1 MKNKTLLIMIFI
13 ATLLIGLTGL
23 GLILVNSSVP
33 VLLTLVIA
41 VIYTGLVSAFAAF
54 PRKENAAEAKQ
65 EADNKLM
72 LPIEDELKVISY
84 EAEKSLSAINDIK
97 GELHELNQYLNQP
110 TIVASKLSNKFHQP
124 ECRFA
129 RNISKKNQ
137 VWFRSK
143 IDAAKHGFKKCHLMW
158 ELCRLRNI

>member
-1 MKNKTLLIMIFI
+1 MKTKTLLIMTFI

-23 GLILVNSSVP
+23 GLILVDSSVP

-54 PRKENAAEAKQ
+54 PRKENVEAKQ
-65 EADNKLM
+65 EADIKLR

-97 GELHELNQYLNQP
+97 GELHELNQYLNHP

-143 IDAAKHGFKKCHLMW
+143 IDAAKHGFKKCHLM
-158 ELCRLRNI
+158 

>member
-1 MKNKTLLIMIFI
+1 MKTKTLLIMIFI

-23 GLILVNSSVP
+23 GLILVDSSVP

-54 PRKENAAEAKQ
+54 PRKENVEAKQ
-65 EADNKLM
+65 EADIKLR
-72 LPIEDELKVISY
+72 LPIEDELKAISY

-143 IDAAKHGFKKCHLMW
+143 IDAAKHGFKKCHLM
-158 ELCRLRNI
+158 

>member
-1 MKNKTLLIMIFI
+1 MKTKTLLIMTFI

-23 GLILVNSSVP
+23 GLILVDSSVP

-54 PRKENAAEAKQ
+54 PRKENVEAKQ
-65 EADNKLM
+65 EADIKLR

-143 IDAAKHGFKKCHLMW
+143 IDAAKHGFKKCHLM
-158 ELCRLRNI
+158 